1 MVKDNQSVAGCKSAY
16 ALLVYAAI
24 AVVYVSLQFQ
34 PSTPVIRPPNFAN
47 LQPRPM
53 RDSLDHGQRLAETK
67 NQSLLP
73 INATSASSLLTS
85 AIRQYTGT
93 AAAKRTGNIKIKTPD
108 ETEIVAQP
116 TRESLNDTEMSS
128 LCDKMRFM
136 PEGGLPVVA
145 LASIPGSGNTWLRY
159 LIERVTGIYTGS
171 IYNDRSLYLGG
182 FKGEMKAPYTGETVV
197 VKMHGIRQPWN
208 IEKVIFLA
216 RDLYGA
222 IMADFNRSKGK
233 GHTKVVNESV
243 YHTKAWPNTVKGL
256 SRRWKSLVKQI
267 TDKFTNENLLV
278 VRYQDLKTDLPN
290 QLRRIVEFLGLPLDE
305 KRLNCT
311 IQRTEGNFHRPKH
324 ALSFD
329 PFQKPLRVVVENAM
343 KETQIKF
350 KQHNL
355 PLFRMN

>member
-1 MVKDNQSVAGCKSAY
+1 MVKDNLAGCKSAY
-16 ALLVYAAI
+16 VLLIYAAI
-24 AVVYVSLQFQ
+24 AVVYASLQLQ
-34 PSTPVIRPPNFAN
+34 TSTPVFRPPNFAN
-47 LQPRPM
+47 KLQPRPM
-53 RDSLDHGQRLAETK
+53 RDSLDYGERLAETK
-67 NQSLLP
+67 NQSLP
-73 INATSASSLLTS
+73 INATSVSSLTS
-85 AIRQYTGT
+85 AMRQYTGT
-93 AAAKRTGNIKIKTPD
+93 AAEKRTGNIKIKTPD

-128 LCDKMRFM
+128 LCDKIRFM

-145 LASIPGSGNTWLRY
+145 LASLPGSGNTWLRY

-171 IYNDRSLYLGG
+171 IYNDTSLYRGG
-182 FKGEMKAPYTGETVV
+182 FKGELKDPYTGQTVV
-197 VKMHGIRQPWN
+197 VKMHEIQQPLK
-208 IEKVIFLA
+208 IEKVIFLT

-222 IMADFNRSKGK
+222 MMADFNRRKGK

-243 YHTKAWPNTVKGL
+243 YHTKAWPDCVKSM
-256 SRRWKSLVKQI
+256 SRGWLALVDQI
-267 TDKFTNENLLV
+267 TDKFTNETVLV

-329 PFQKPLRVVVENAM
+329 PFRKPLKVMVENAI
-343 KETQIKF
+343 KEAQIKF
-350 KQHNL
+350 KTHNL
-355 PLFRMN
+355 PLVRMN